1 MRNLCMGVTAVIVCV
16 SVSGM
21 TAAGQ
26 GRSFSGTWVVDAEK
40 TMEARREAMS
50 SSPTGVMVAGGG
62 GGGRGG
68 AVVSSGGGAGGGTMV
83 ASGGGGG
90 AVVAR
95 GGGAGGGT
103 MVASGGGGGAVAGG
117 GGGGRGGVIASVGGT
132 PANAETIIALDSS
145 TFSIEIGGVRTAYPL
160 NGSDVV
166 VQMRGAEGRAHAS
179 WAGDKLVIE
188 TTMDTA
194 NGPVVN
200 RTSWSIEGDALV
212 RETASKTY
220 YKRK

>member
-1 MRNLCMGVTAVIVCV
+1 MRNLCMGVAAVIVCV
-16 SVSGM
+16 NVAGM
-21 TAAGQ
+21 SAAGQ
-26 GRSFSGTWVVDAEK
+26 GRNFSGTWVIDLER

-50 SSPTGVMVAGGG
+50 SSPTGVVVAGGG

-68 AVVSSGGGAGGGTMV
+68 AIAGGTMVASGGGGSAVIARGGGAGGGGTMV

-90 AVVAR
+90 V
-95 GGGAGGGT
+95 
-103 MVASGGGGGAVAGG
+103 AVAGG
-117 GGGGRGGVIASVGGT
+117 GGGGRGGVIASVGGVSVNT
-132 PANAETIIALDSS
+132 ETIIALDSS
-145 TFSIEIGGVRTAYPL
+145 AFSIEIGGVQTSYPL

-188 TTMDTA
+188 TTMDSV

-200 RTSWSIEGDALV
+200 RTSWFIEGDALV
-212 RETASKTY
+212 RETTSKTY

>member
-1 MRNLCMGVTAVIVCV
+1 MGVTAVIVCV

-21 TAAGQ
+21 SAAGQ

-40 TMEARREAMS
+40 TMEARREAMAN
-50 SSPTGVMVAGGG
+50 SPTGVVVAGGG

-68 AVVSSGGGAGGGTMV
+68 AVATGGGGGTMV

-90 AVVAR
+90 AVVSR

-103 MVASGGGGGAVAGG
+103 MVASGGGGGVAVAGGG
-117 GGGGRGGVIASVGGT
+117 GGGGRGGVIASVAGGS
-132 PANAETIIALDSS
+132 ASSETIIALDSS
-145 TFSIEIGGVRTAYPL
+145 AFSIAIGGVRTSYPL
-160 NGSDVV
+160 NGSEVV

-200 RTSWSIEGDALV
+200 RTSWFIEGDALV